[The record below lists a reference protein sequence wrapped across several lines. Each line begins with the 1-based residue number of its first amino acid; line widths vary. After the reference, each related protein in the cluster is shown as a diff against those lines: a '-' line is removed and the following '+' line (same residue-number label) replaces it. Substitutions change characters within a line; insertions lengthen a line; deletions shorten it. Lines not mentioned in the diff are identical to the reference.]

1 MVLKVSVGI
10 VVPVILHPCLVLFM
24 LVVRFLVTVTSI
36 LLVDLLIATTFVS
49 SALSILIIRLA
60 KLATLVVTIILLSW
74 WLSDALVGTWLDV
87 KRIVVRVWQ
96 I

>member
-1 MVLKVSVGI
+1 
-10 VVPVILHPCLVLFM
+10 M

-36 LLVDLLIATTFVS
+36 LLVDLLIATAFVC

-74 WLSDALVGTWLDV
+74 CLSDALVGTWLDV

>member
-24 LVVRFLVTVTSI
+24 LVVRFLVTVTPI
-36 LLVDLLIATTFVS
+36 LLVDFLIATAFVS
-49 SALSILIIRLA
+49 SALSILIARLA